1 MQKKSLTK
9 ICFVLGSMA
18 AALGVFADPPA
29 KTMTPSQIMATT
41 KMNDEEKIKSLSGL
55 ISEITEGAKKDVLS
69 PLGQALLADLEAQ
82 DRYKLIEEARASLVN
97 VNQNLAEI
105 AVVLRSKYSS
115 ESVYPDS
122 LDFMFRGIDELSVK
136 NPELKY
142 LEAAIKAHKDFIRR
156 STDTFLQV
164 RKMRSP

>member
-9 ICFVLGSMA
+9 ICFVLGSML

-29 KTMTPSQIMATT
+29 KTMTPSQIMATS
-41 KMNDEEKIKSLSGL
+41 KMNDEEKIKSLAGL
-55 ISEITEGAKKDVLS
+55 ISNITEGAKKDVLS
-69 PLGQALLADLEAQ
+69 PLGQALLADIDSQE
-82 DRYKLIEEARASLVN
+82 RFKLIESARAALVN

-115 ESVYPDS
+115 ERAYPDS
-122 LDFMFRGIDELSVK
+122 LDFLFRGIDELSVK
-136 NPELKY
+136 NPELKN
-142 LEAAIKAHKDFIRR
+142 LEEAIKAHKNFISR

-164 RKMRSP
+164 RKVRNP